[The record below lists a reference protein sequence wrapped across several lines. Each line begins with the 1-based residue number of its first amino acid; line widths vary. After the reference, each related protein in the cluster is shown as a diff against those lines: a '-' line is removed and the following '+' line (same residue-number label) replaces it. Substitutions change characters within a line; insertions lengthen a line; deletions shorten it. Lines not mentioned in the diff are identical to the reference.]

1 MGNCLLIFSAYNEC
15 RMIGFHFAQDI
26 TNSLIRL
33 SPSPYDGSAGSRID
47 ELPGIKTFS
56 AHVDEILH
64 HQDLAHENLAIVY
77 FNIDNFHTY
86 NRRYGYEKGDAFL
99 EQYNY
104 SMEEALDGLKQI
116 ALHCGYKDVV
126 EVLLQNHI

>member
-47 ELPGIKTFS
+47 ELPGTKTFS

-64 HQDLAHENLAIVY
+64 HQDLAQENLAIVY
-77 FNIDNFHTY
+77 FNIDNFHTITDDMDMKKGMHFFLCWP
-86 NRRYGYEKGDAFL
+86 NRL
-99 EQYNY
+99 PTL
-104 SMEEALDGLKQI
+104 SLI
-116 ALHCGYKDVV
+116 APYIVCMSIIL
-126 EVLLQNHI
+126 